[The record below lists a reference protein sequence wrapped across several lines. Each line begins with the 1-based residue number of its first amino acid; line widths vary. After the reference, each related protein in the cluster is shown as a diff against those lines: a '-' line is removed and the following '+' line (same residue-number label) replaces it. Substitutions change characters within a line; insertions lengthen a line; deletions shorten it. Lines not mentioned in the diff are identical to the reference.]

1 MNSIVGNNQ
10 NNQPVNPTSLMN
22 NPQMIS
28 QLQAFKNS
36 FNGDPKQAVMALV
49 NQGKITNGQLQ
60 QAMQLA
66 SQLQHLIK

>member
-10 NNQPVNPTSLMN
+10 PVNLTSLMN

-36 FNGDPKQAVMALV
+36 FKGDPKQAVMALV